1 MILKKNK
8 VKSSVFCPKIR
19 YNGNIKIR
27 GRAQMSEKKIKL
39 RPEVLGEIEKILSK
53 GNSVEIKRRKDD
65 VIILEVKKE
74 INNKQPL

>member
-1 MILKKNK
+1 MSKKN
-8 VKSSVFCPKIR
+8 
-19 YNGNIKIR
+19 
-27 GRAQMSEKKIKL
+27 IKL
-39 RPEVLGEIEKILSK
+39 RPEALDAIEKILSK

>member
-1 MILKKNK
+1 
-8 VKSSVFCPKIR
+8 
-19 YNGNIKIR
+19 
-27 GRAQMSEKKIKL
+27 MSEKKIKL